1 MDAWASQSL
10 PTLYAD
16 LYADLT
22 EKIHFLSGQQL
33 VPMRKRRGRPRKE
46 KPDQDRMHKNNMTE
60 ITS

>member
-10 PTLYAD
+10 AT

-22 EKIHFLSGQQL
+22 EKIAFLSGQQL

-46 KPDQDRMHKNNMTE
+46 KPDQAGMHKNN
-60 ITS
+60 SD

>member
-16 LYADLT
+16 LT
-22 EKIHFLSGQQL
+22 EEIHFLSGQQL
-33 VPMRKRRGRPRKE
+33 VPTRKRRGPPRKE
-46 KPDQDRMHKNNMTE
+46 KPDQDGMHKNNMTE